1 MTELSSRPIKL
12 HRAWIVAAI
21 TFVTLIA
28 AAAFRSTTSIMFEPL
43 EDEFGWTRSLT
54 SNAVAVNLV
63 IYGLTAPFAATLME
77 RFTVRRVAVSALA
90 LVSLGTGLTVFMT
103 QGWQL
108 ILYWGVFVGLGTG
121 CLALVFGSLVANR
134 WFTKRRG
141 LVTGIFSAAY
151 ATGQLIFL
159 PMLSNV
165 VMTSGW
171 KFSSLT
177 VAAFAA
183 AIIPLFFIG
192 FKNSPAEANT
202 EPYGGISNEPTGKAA
217 PRTAR
222 ETLGV
227 LFESLSKPAFW
238 ILAGTFFVCGW
249 TTNGLIGAH
258 FIPAAHDHGMP
269 MGTAAGLLALVGI
282 FDFVGTILS
291 GWLTDRVN
299 PVYLLLFYY
308 GLRGLALFTVPFV
321 LGPTVELPLMFFVV
335 FYGLDWIATVPP
347 TIELCRKYF
356 GINQSPTVYG
366 WVFASHMVGAAI
378 AAAFAGAIRDTQ
390 GSYFIAWI
398 TAAVLCLVAA
408 VSVLGLKRI
417 KPDLAT
423 NS

>member
-1 MTELSSRPIKL
+1 MGLKL

-43 EDEFGWTRSLT
+43 EQEFGWTRSLT
-54 SNAVAVNLV
+54 SNAIALNLIV
-63 IYGLTAPFAATLME
+63 YGLTAPFAATLME
-77 RFTVRRVAVSALA
+77 RFTVRKVAVAALS
-90 LVSLGTGLTVFMT
+90 LVALGTGLTVFMT
-103 QGWQL
+103 EGWQL
-108 ILYWGVFVGLGTG
+108 TLYWGVFVGLGTG
-121 CLALVFGSLVANR
+121 CLALVFGSLIANR

-159 PMLSNV
+159 PALSVV
-165 VMTSGW
+165 VMNTGW
-171 KFSSLT
+171 RASSLV

-192 FKNSPAEANT
+192 FKNSPEEANT
-202 EPYGGISNEPTGKAA
+202 TPYGGESTEPKGKAA

-222 ETLGV
+222 ATFGV
-227 LFESLSKPAFW
+227 LMSASRQPAFW
-238 ILAGTFFVCGW
+238 VLAGTFFVCGW

-299 PVYLLLFYY
+299 PIWLLMFYY

-321 LGPTVELPLMFFVV
+321 LGPTVELPLMFFVI

-356 GINQSPTVYG
+356 GLNQSPTVYG

-378 AAAFAGAIRDTQ
+378 AASFAGLIREVQ

-398 TAAVLCLVAA
+398 TAAVLCLLAA
-408 VSVLGLKRI
+408 ASVLILKRI
-417 KPDLAT
+417 KPDLAF
-423 NS
+423 S

>member
-1 MTELSSRPIKL
+1 MRFRL
-12 HRAWIVAAI
+12 HRAWVVAAI

-43 EDEFGWTRSLT
+43 ESEFGWSRSLT
-54 SNAVAVNLV
+54 SNAIAINLV
-63 IYGLTAPFAATLME
+63 VYGLTAPFAATLME
-77 RFTVRRVAVSALA
+77 RFSVRKVAITALG
-90 LVSLGTGLTVFMT
+90 LVALGTGLTVFMT

-108 ILYWGVFVGLGTG
+108 TLYWGVFVGLGTG

-159 PMLSNV
+159 PLLSSV

-171 KFSSLT
+171 RLSSLI
-177 VAAFAA
+177 VAAFAT

-192 FKNSPAEANT
+192 FKNSPQEANT
-202 EPYGGISNEPTGKAA
+202 VPYGGLSSEPLGKAA

-222 ETLGV
+222 GTIAV
-227 LFESLSKPAFW
+227 LFTSFRQPAFW
-238 ILAGTFFVCGW
+238 VLAGTFFVCGW

-291 GWLTDRVN
+291 GWLTDRIN
-299 PVYLLLFYY
+299 PIWLLMFYY

-321 LGPTVELPLMFFVV
+321 LGPTVELPLMFFVI

-356 GINQSPTVYG
+356 GLNQSPTVYG
-366 WVFASHMVGAAI
+366 WVFAAHMVGAAI
-378 AAAFAGAIRDTQ
+378 AASFAGLIREVQ

-408 VSVLGLKRI
+408 VSVLILKRI
-417 KPDLAT
+417 KPDLAIH
-423 NS
+423 

>member
-1 MTELSSRPIKL
+1 MSSADL
-12 HRAWIVAAI
+12 HQRKIHPAWIVAAI

-28 AAAFRSTTSIMFEPL
+28 AAAFRSTTSIMFQPL
-43 EDEFGWTRSLT
+43 EQEFGWTRSLT

-77 RFTVRRVAVSALA
+77 RFTVRKVAVTALA

-165 VMTSGW
+165 VMFSGW
-171 KFSSLT
+171 RVSSIV
-177 VAAFAA
+177 VAVFAA
-183 AIIPLFFIG
+183 AIIPLFFLG
-192 FKNSPAEANT
+192 FKNSPAEVNT
-202 EPYGGISNEPTGKAA
+202 EPYGGLSKEPAGKAA

-222 ETLGV
+222 ATIGV
-227 LFESLSKPAFW
+227 LFESLRKPAFW

-299 PVYLLLFYY
+299 PIYLLLFYY

-398 TAAVLCLVAA
+398 TAAVLCIVAA
-408 VSVLGLKRI
+408 GSVLLLKRI
-417 KPDLAT
+417 KPDLVL
-423 NS
+423 N

>member
-1 MTELSSRPIKL
+1 MTEKNSSAFKL

-21 TFVTLIA
+21 TFITLIA

-43 EDEFGWTRSLT
+43 EREFGWTRSLT

-77 RFTVRRVAVSALA
+77 RFTVRRVAVVALA
-90 LVSLGTGLTVFMT
+90 LVALGTGLTVFMT
-103 QGWQL
+103 EGWQL

-159 PMLSNV
+159 PILSNV
-165 VMTSGW
+165 VMNSGW
-171 KFSSLT
+171 RFSSIT
-177 VAAFAA
+177 VAAFAT
-183 AIIPLFFIG
+183 AIIPLFFVG
-192 FKNSPAEANT
+192 FKNSPAEANI
-202 EPYGGISNEPTGKAA
+202 EPYGGLSQEPTGKAA

-222 ETLGV
+222 ATVGV
-227 LFESLSKPAFW
+227 LVESLSKPAFW

-299 PVYLLLFYY
+299 PIYLLLFYY

-356 GINQSPTVYG
+356 GINQSPTIYG

-378 AAAFAGAIRDTQ
+378 AAAFAGFIRDAQ

-398 TAAVLCLVAA
+398 TAAVLCLAAA

-417 KPDLAT
+417 KPDLVSA
-423 NS
+423 